1 MKPTAGS
8 LLVAT
13 PILADP
19 NFARTV
25 ILVVEYDESQGSL
38 GVVLNRPT
46 DIEIEAA
53 LPDWETSVVGPP
65 VLFSGGPVEPSAL
78 LGLTRESGGGTHMAA
93 LEEGPGENAEL
104 RLFSGYAGWGPGQL
118 EAEIAEQAWW
128 VLPAEP
134 GDAFAAHPETLWY
147 EVLGRQRGRLSW
159 YRHYP
164 DDPALN

>member
-13 PILADP
+13 PLLADP

-25 ILVVEYDESQGSL
+25 ILVVEHDEAQGSL

-53 LPDWETSVVGPP
+53 LPDWEAAVVGPP

-78 LGLTRESGGGTHMAA
+78 LGLTREAGGRARMAA
-93 LEEGPGENAEL
+93 LEEGPAENSEL

-118 EAEIAEQAWW
+118 DAEIAEQAWW

-134 GDAFAAHPETLWY
+134 EDAFAARPEKLWY
-147 EVLGRQRGRLSW
+147 EVLGRQPGRLSW